1 MALQVFN
8 VLGAAGIFSQQILQR
23 GFEAAEWELCSRAAS
38 PLRTQTSSCC
48 RGSQPGTASTHLASQ
63 GLLELPA
70 VLPAWG
76 NTNGFGKEG
85 DIATRSLMLLQAQPG
100 RGSSWERSWALLL
113 PGFKH
118 VLSLSSHSH

>member
-1 MALQVFN
+1 MGALQQSCISPEN
-8 VLGAAGIFSQQILQR
+8 TDQLLLQ
-23 GFEAAEWELCSRAAS
+23 G
-38 PLRTQTSSCC
+38 
-48 RGSQPGTASTHLASQ
+48 QPAWHCLASQ

-70 VLPAWG
+70 VLPARG

-100 RGSSWERSWALLL
+100 RGSSRERSWALLL
-113 PGFKH
+113 LGFKH